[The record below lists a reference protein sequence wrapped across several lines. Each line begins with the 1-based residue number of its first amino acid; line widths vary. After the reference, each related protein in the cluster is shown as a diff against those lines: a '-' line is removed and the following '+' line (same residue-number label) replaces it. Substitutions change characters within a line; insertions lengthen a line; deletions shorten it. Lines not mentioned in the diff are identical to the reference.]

1 MDLTRREMPGMGM
14 GLMDLDLSVGV
25 LVLCVMLSAV
35 LFGFLTVQVR
45 IWATTWLFLGDLGVR
60 QPASKRYLRG
70 TT

>member
-45 IWATTWLFLGDLGVR
+45 ILGYCLAISWGSWC
-60 QPASKRYLRG
+60 PAASV
-70 TT
+70 